1 MKHFIFMKTKLGILL
16 LFLSS
21 AIFSQT
27 NIYFGQK
34 DLTFPQKGGIYETGE
49 DLINDTIKDVGVYN
63 QDFDKLKMGFQQAAH
78 AGEINFGETY
88 YKLKG
93 AKFFGYKDDRGNRHR
108 IVNGDDFIV
117 LSAGSK
123 WLYSNYYGYKN
134 RYIPTRNGKPQYLIA
149 DKNYEAKF
157 GKKIEKYAAYS
168 DIRVWYSN
176 GTNTAIMEIKKWD
189 KTPSKE
195 ANEKLF
201 MDDAEIS
208 KQYMSDVSDS
218 YDPNHDDGCMD
229 QLERII
235 HSTDLYNK
243 KHPK

>member
-34 DLTFPQKGGIYETGE
+34 DLTYPQKAGIYETAE
-49 DLINDTIKDVGVYN
+49 DLINDSVKDVGKFISL
-63 QDFDKLKMGFQQAAH
+63 FDAFVIGKPRGVKFEQGFFSLKNPTIFGFKD
-78 AGEINFGETY
+78 NFG
-88 YKLKG
+88 
-93 AKFFGYKDDRGNRHR
+93 NRYR
-108 IVNGDDFIV
+108 IINDMDFVV

-123 WLYSNYYGYKN
+123 WLYSRYYKN
-134 RYIPTRNGKPQYLIA
+134 Y
-149 DKNYEAKF
+149 DKYEH
-157 GKKIEKYAAYS
+157 IEKSGACI
-168 DIRVWYSN
+168 DIILYYSN
-176 GTNTAIMEIKKWD
+176 GINSELKEIKKWD

-201 MDDAEIS
+201 ITDAEIS
-208 KQYMSDVSDS
+208 KQYMSDVSDD
-218 YDPNHDDGCMD
+218 YDPHYKNGCID
-229 QLERII
+229 HLERII
-235 HSTDLYNK
+235 HYTDLYNK